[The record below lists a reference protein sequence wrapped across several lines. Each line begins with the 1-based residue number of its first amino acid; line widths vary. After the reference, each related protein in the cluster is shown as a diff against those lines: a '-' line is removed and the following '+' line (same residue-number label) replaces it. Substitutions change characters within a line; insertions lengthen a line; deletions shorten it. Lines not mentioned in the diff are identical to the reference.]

1 MSKLIVLNLGKGTLE
16 AGFPFVTVQ
25 LQEDESGWKQFQGS
39 LPPAPNITNLYRRWQ
54 LLYDLLYEARSIN
67 IGLRVMRVTPSQLQ
81 DEDDSD
87 DGLEVDES
95 DVTHISDADFDAVC
109 KELQKNIDNWLD
121 CQQFRSIESQLRTYL
136 SKTDEIRFIIQTED
150 YYLRKLPWHIWHFFN
165 DYQKAEI
172 ALSPIEFQPEIKVN
186 SSADRIRILA
196 ILGDSDG
203 INIDADR
210 RFLSNLPNNPE
221 VVFLEQPTRQ
231 QLDEYL
237 WDKLGWD
244 ILFFAGHS
252 LTALDGNT
260 GYLYI
265 NSTEITIP
273 QLKNS
278 LRIAIER
285 GLKLAIFNSCD
296 GLGLAKQL
304 DDLHIPQT
312 IVMREPVPDTVAQEF
327 LKRFLT
333 EFATGQ
339 SFYLAVRYAREQ
351 LQGLENDFPGASWL
365 PVICQNPAHAPLTWE
380 QMHRNYSRDK
390 NLSTSIP
397 ALKTKYPGRVR
408 RNRGRRK
415 RVYAAL
421 LISILITAIICGGRH
436 QGIFQAWELK
446 AYDEMVQLRPD
457 SGIDS
462 RLLILEVTEED
473 LQYQNQLGYAR
484 QGSLSDAALAEVLNR
499 LEPLKP
505 SVIGLDI
512 YHDYPIQAAQEKLA
526 QLANNQDFFAICK
539 HNEPEIGHPGVAGP
553 IFIPDERL
561 GFSDVVIDNSDG
573 VLRRNIF
580 QMTPNLDSPC
590 PTETSFAFQIALH
603 FLHKNG
609 YHVAPFVKDN
619 QVLLG
624 SNSNNGDNI
633 IVPII
638 TSHWGGYQG
647 IEDKGY
653 QIMLNYRSRQIAN
666 KVTLKEVLQGK
677 FDPNLVKDKIVI
689 IGTNTPTF
697 KDQFYTPYSLSKQLD
712 QTVQGVSIQAQMISQ
727 IVSSVKEKR
736 PFVRIWYTWLETIW
750 IWSWSVIGSCIALY
764 YKKPAH
770 IVFLIVGVICVIWFV
785 CYSLFVMQSVWI
797 PFIPAVL
804 AIAFAAVVVS
814 AYQRL

>member
-1 MSKLIVLNLGKGTLE
+1 MSKLVVLNLGRGTLE

-25 LQEDESGWKQFQGS
+25 LQEDETSAWRQFQGS

-67 IGLRVMRVTPSQLQ
+67 IGLRVMRVESSQLL
-81 DEDDSD
+81 ED
-87 DGLEVDES
+87 DGLEVNES
-95 DVTHISDADFDAVC
+95 DVTHISDADFDEVC

-121 CQQFRSIESQLRTYL
+121 CQEFRSIESQLRTYL
-136 SKTDEIRFIIQTED
+136 SRTDEVRFIIQTED

-165 DYQKAEI
+165 DYQRAEI
-172 ALSPIEFQPEIKVN
+172 ALSPIEFKPEIKVN

-203 INIDADR
+203 IDIEADKSL
-210 RFLSNLPNNPE
+210 LSSLPNNPE
-221 VVFLEQPTRQ
+221 IIFLEQPSRQ

-237 WDKLGWD
+237 WDRQGWD

-252 LTALDGNT
+252 LTKEDGA
-260 GYLYI
+260 GYIYI

-296 GLGLAKQL
+296 GLGLARQL

-351 LQGLENDFPGASWL
+351 LQGLESDFPGASWL
-365 PVICQNPAHAPLTWE
+365 PVICQNPAYAPLTWA
-380 QMHRNYSRDK
+380 QMHRNYSINQNRF
-390 NLSTSIP
+390 NSIP
-397 ALKTKYPGRVR
+397 VSLNRHVR
-408 RNRGRRK
+408 SRRLL
-415 RVYAAL
+415 RARRMRIYAVL
-421 LISILITAIICGGRH
+421 LISVAITGMICGGRH
-436 QGIFQAWELK
+436 QGMFQPWELK
-446 AYDEMVQLRPD
+446 AYDQMVQLRPD
-457 SGIDS
+457 EGIDS
-462 RLLILEVTEED
+462 RLLIIEVTEED
-473 LQYQNQLGYAR
+473 LQYQNQLGYER
-484 QGSLSDAALAEVLNR
+484 QGSLSDTALAQVLNR

-512 YHDYPIQAAQEKLA
+512 YHDYPIKPSEANLA
-526 QLANNQDFFAICK
+526 QKLANNKNFFAICK
-539 HNEPEIGHPGVAGP
+539 HNEPEIQHPGVAP
-553 IFIPDERL
+553 PLEIPDERL
-561 GFSDVVIDNSDG
+561 GFSDVVTDNSDG
-573 VLRRNIF
+573 VLRRSVF

-590 PTETSFAFQIALH
+590 PTETAFSFQIALH
-603 FLHKNG
+603 FLQNNG
-609 YHVAPFVKDN
+609 HSVLPFIKDN

-624 SNSNNGDNI
+624 NNSNNSSNI
-633 IVPII
+633 SNITMPII

-666 KVTLKEVLQGK
+666 KVTLRQVLQGK
-677 FDPNLVKDKIVI
+677 VDANLVQGKIII
-689 IGTNTPTF
+689 IGTNTLTY
-697 KDQFYTPYSLSKQLD
+697 KDQFYTPYSLNKQLD
-712 QTVQGVSIQAQMISQ
+712 QTMTGVSIQAQMISQ
-727 IVSSVKEKR
+727 IISSVLEKR
-736 PFVRIWYTWLETIW
+736 PFVRIWYSWLETIW

-764 YKKPAH
+764 YKKPAS
-770 IVFLIVGVICVIWFV
+770 IVFLIVGVLCVIWFV

-804 AIAFAAVVVS
+804 AIVFAAVVVS